1 MDVAEI
7 LRANKR
13 KPQREAEIIIK
24 MKWRLQSMKTELN
37 FWRNEDIP
45 LIEKSVF
52 ILILKTQH
60 VQQ

>member
-1 MDVAEI
+1 MAEI

-24 MKWRLQSMKTELN
+24 MKWRLQSMKMELN
-37 FWRNEDIP
+37 FWKNEDIP

-52 ILILKTQH
+52 ILILKPQH